1 MLSSKDGGPH
11 QQFSLHTTKTTNT
24 TTLTTTPAK
33 PETEPHKEPNQEIPS
48 TNKTPPKPEEE
59 ETEEDKKEKKPKPEE
74 GKEEEKKEMIIM
86 WKLIKNVGSDLVV
99 AFSSAENGAHL
110 HLEVIM
116 MIDMC
121 MMKFFIINMMMM
133 TE

>member
-1 MLSSKDGGPH
+1 MCTIP
-11 QQFSLHTTKTTNT
+11 
-24 TTLTTTPAK
+24 TPV
-33 PETEPHKEPNQEIPS
+33 
-48 TNKTPPKPEEE
+48 
-59 ETEEDKKEKKPKPEE
+59 
-74 GKEEEKKEMIIM
+74 

-99 AFSSAENGAHL
+99 AFSSAENGRHL

-121 MMKFFIINMMMM
+121 MMKMFIINMMMM

>member
-1 MLSSKDGGPH
+1 MC
-11 QQFSLHTTKTTNT
+11 TTY
-24 TTLTTTPAK
+24 
-33 PETEPHKEPNQEIPS
+33 IPV
-48 TNKTPPKPEEE
+48 
-59 ETEEDKKEKKPKPEE
+59 
-74 GKEEEKKEMIIM
+74 
-86 WKLIKNVGSDLVV
+86 WKLIKNVGSELVV

-121 MMKFFIINMMMM
+121 MMKIFIINMMMM

>member
-1 MLSSKDGGPH
+1 MCTIP
-11 QQFSLHTTKTTNT
+11 
-24 TTLTTTPAK
+24 TPV
-33 PETEPHKEPNQEIPS
+33 
-48 TNKTPPKPEEE
+48 
-59 ETEEDKKEKKPKPEE
+59 
-74 GKEEEKKEMIIM
+74 

-121 MMKFFIINMMMM
+121 MMKIFIINMMMM

>member
-1 MLSSKDGGPH
+1 MC
-11 QQFSLHTTKTTNT
+11 
-24 TTLTTTPAK
+24 TLPTPV
-33 PETEPHKEPNQEIPS
+33 
-48 TNKTPPKPEEE
+48 
-59 ETEEDKKEKKPKPEE
+59 
-74 GKEEEKKEMIIM
+74 

-121 MMKFFIINMMMM
+121 MMEMIDMMLFTMVIMM
-133 TE
+133 TMTE